1 MGLIYAELTIPNIVK
16 IVYRSY
22 KTIIS
27 ASSLSSLWFLLAMF
41 ISTIAVQGVLRMT
54 NRKIW
59 RFFWGD
65 SLIIGILLPTINYGY
80 PCCLDIAFITTF
92 FIIIGYVTKN
102 KLEEVNWKYSS
113 VVLIIGMGITL
124 MFVKLSSQSVEY
136 VLLASKRI
144 GNPLAFVVG
153 SLGGCLM
160 IYSLAKIIDHFF
172 RIRKCCLT

>member
-27 ASSLSSLWFLLAMF
+27 ASSLSSLWFLPAMF

-59 RFFWGD
+59 RFFWGT

-80 PCCLDIAFITTF
+80 PWCLDIAFITTF
-92 FIIIGYVTKN
+92 FIIIGYVTKTN
-102 KLEEVNWKYSS
+102 
-113 VVLIIGMGITL
+113 
-124 MFVKLSSQSVEY
+124 
-136 VLLASKRI
+136 SK
-144 GNPLAFVVG
+144 
-153 SLGGCLM
+153 
-160 IYSLAKIIDHFF
+160 K
-172 RIRKCCLT
+172 